1 MPNKLWEKHIYLEL
15 HHIWTIFKRDGT
27 KHIFSTYV
35 TGHLTSST
43 PKSKVTKPQT
53 VFFFDT
59 GKLVGFVCFL
69 NFLPQLKWL
78 NLFYLIFPKATKCE
92 GQSSILALADYLA
105 KLQARKM
112 ESHKNKV
119 SGNLMLLMLPIKD
132 HFCKDKLLSQQ
143 LITCQSLHSAQ
154 LVKLNKSRTTWKVTG
169 S

>member
-35 TGHLTSST
+35 TGHLTSKHSQIKGYQAT
-43 PKSKVTKPQT
+43 NC
-53 VFFFDT
+53 FFDT

-92 GQSSILALADYLA
+92 GQSSILALADCLA

-112 ESHKNKV
+112 ESRKNEV
-119 SGNLMLLMLPIKD
+119 SGNLMLLMPPIKD

-154 LVKLNKSRTTWKVTG
+154 LAIYLLS
-169 S
+169 